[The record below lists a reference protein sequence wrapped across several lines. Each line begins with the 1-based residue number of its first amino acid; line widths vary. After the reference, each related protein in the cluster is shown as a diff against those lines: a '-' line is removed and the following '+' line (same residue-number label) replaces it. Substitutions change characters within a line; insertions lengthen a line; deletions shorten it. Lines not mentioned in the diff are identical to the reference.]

1 VNNVRA
7 AILLLFIFQFVG
19 IVWSQTA
26 KPAAR
31 PGQHLKRFLAVE
43 WDYWMRE
50 YPEKATGVGYPGQN
64 ARWTDYSPVAIERHK
79 EHLHKSLAQLR
90 AMDIARLTT
99 KDRLN
104 YNLYRNQI
112 ETTIEGLR
120 FGNDAM
126 PLPGVVASNLL
137 MPINQMS
144 GVQQGVAEVLAIT
157 PARNAADYE
166 DILARLDGVPALVD
180 QTMALL
186 REGLRRGWTPP
197 RITLRDVPKQIEGL
211 LSEDPLAS
219 PLLRP
224 FQKLPATIP
233 EADRTRLIAR
243 ATAAYRDKVAPAFR
257 KLRDYLME
265 TYIPGCRE
273 NIASSA
279 LPAAPASGQP
289 DGAKLYAYNVRWHTT
304 TNLSPQQI
312 HEMGLSEVRRIR
324 AEMDKVIASAGFQGS
339 FEEFTHFLRT
349 DPRFY
354 FTEANAL
361 VESYRDIAKRADPE
375 LAHLFA
381 TLPRLP
387 YGVKVIPEHAAPSQT
402 TAYYEPG
409 SLVAGRPGWYFVNTY
424 NLAARP
430 KWEMEA
436 LSLHE
441 AVPGHHLQI
450 ALAQEL
456 ADLPEFRK
464 RSGYTAFV
472 EGWALYA
479 ESLGDEMEFYRDP
492 YSKFGQLT
500 YEMWRAIR
508 LVVDTGM
515 HSMGWSRQ
523 QALDYFR
530 ANSAKTDQDITV
542 EVDRYIVWP
551 GQALGYKIGQL
562 KIRELRAA
570 AEKELGPNFNLR
582 SFHDAVL
589 LQGALPL
596 DLLEARM
603 RAWVARGAK
612 GRSGSD

>member
-1 VNNVRA
+1 MNNVRA
-7 AILLLFIFQFVG
+7 AILLLLFFQLVG

-26 KPAAR
+26 KSAAR
-31 PGQHLKRFLAVE
+31 PGQHLKHFLAAE
-43 WDYWMRE
+43 WGYWMHE

-64 ARWTDYSPVAIERHK
+64 ARWTDYSTAAIERRK
-79 EHLHKSLAQLR
+79 QHLYSSLAQLR
-90 AMDIARLTT
+90 AMHIARLTT
-99 KDRLN
+99 EERLN
-104 YNLYRNQI
+104 YNLYLKQI
-112 ETTIEGLR
+112 ETAIEGLQ

-126 PLPGVVASNLL
+126 PLPGVVAENLW

-186 REGLRRGWTPP
+186 REGLRRNWTPP
-197 RITLRDVPKQIEGL
+197 RITLRDVPTQIEGL
-211 LSEDPLAS
+211 LSEDPMAS

-233 EADRTRLIAR
+233 QADRARLTER
-243 ATAAYRDKVAPAFR
+243 ASAAYRDKIAPAFR
-257 KLRDYLME
+257 KLRDYLVQ
-265 TYIPGCRE
+265 TYIPACRE
-273 NIASSA
+273 SIAASA
-279 LPAAPASGQP
+279 LPGASASGQP
-289 DGAKLYAYNVRWHTT
+289 DGAMLYAYNVRWHTT

-312 HEMGLSEVRRIR
+312 HEIGLSEVRRIR
-324 AEMDKVIASAGFQGS
+324 AEMDKVIASSGFQGS

-361 VESYRDIAKRADPE
+361 VESYRNIAKRADPE
-375 LAHLFA
+375 LAHLFG

-409 SLVAGRPGWYFVNTY
+409 SLAAGRPGWYFVNTY
-424 NLAARP
+424 NLSARP

-450 ALAQEL
+450 GLAQEL
-456 ADLPEFRK
+456 EGLPEFRK
-464 RSGYTAFV
+464 HSGYTAFV

-479 ESLGDEMEFYRDP
+479 ECLGDEMEFYRDP

-508 LVVDTGM
+508 LVVDTGL
-515 HSMGWSRQ
+515 HSMGWARQ
-523 QALDYFR
+523 RAIDYFR

-562 KIRELRAA
+562 KIRELRAV
-570 AEKELGPNFNLR
+570 AEKELGPRFNIR
-582 SFHDAVL
+582 AFHDAVL

-596 DLLEARM
+596 DLLEARL
-603 RAWVARGAK
+603 RTWVAEEKKKYAK
-612 GRSGSD
+612 R